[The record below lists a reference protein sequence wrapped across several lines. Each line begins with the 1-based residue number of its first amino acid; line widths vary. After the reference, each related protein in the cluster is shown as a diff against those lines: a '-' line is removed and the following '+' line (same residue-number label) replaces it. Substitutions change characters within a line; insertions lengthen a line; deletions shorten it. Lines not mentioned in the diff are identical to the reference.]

1 MNENM
6 MNYDNKN
13 IENNIYETI
22 SDLPTI
28 KDLVAMIESNQVYK
42 NKII

>member
-1 MNENM
+1 

-28 KDLVAMIESNQVYK
+28 TKDLVAMIESNQVYK